1 MQSSSG
7 QELGSNK
14 KKYLFL
20 SFCPKDTLKKFF
32 VQPLNGKAVRV
43 KRLSVTLNIQPNTF
57 SIYNQRTSI
66 NRRLASIECFG
77 NRMRFFIVTTNITKP
92 TNVSILFK
100 RDDKCLLVRRLYIK
114 HRLLLLLDQLFRHR
128 RSITSFFSNSYVQ
141 YYTYI

>member
-66 NRRLASIECFG
+66 NRRLASTECFG
-77 NRMRFFIVTTNITKP
+77 NRMRFFIMTANITKP
-92 TNVSILFK
+92 TNVSIIFK
-100 RDDKCLLVRRLYIK
+100 RDDKCLLVRRLYK
-114 HRLLLLLDQLFRHR
+114 ASSSLVV
-128 RSITSFFSNSYVQ
+128 RSVVPSSPQKNVFFSNSYVQ